1 MEDGM
6 EDFWYGMEGLRYGM
20 ELYGRFCLLWK
31 MEDLHSN
38 PQYALPGTSIE
49 YNEQGRV
56 GIPAVRVVAVSDLS
70 IVVSARLIET
80 TLFMDKLLM

>member
-38 PQYALPGTSIE
+38 P
-49 YNEQGRV
+49 
-56 GIPAVRVVAVSDLS
+56 
-70 IVVSARLIET
+70 
-80 TLFMDKLLM
+80 